1 MGSIYTFSI
10 STRLTTLFTACPCCV
25 LLKMVLENKMTFTVC
40 FDSVTVAMLSGM
52 ILDTF
57 IWEVL
62 DFCAGHR
69 FILADV
75 VGVVS

>member
-1 MGSIYTFSI
+1 
-10 STRLTTLFTACPCCV
+10 
-25 LLKMVLENKMTFTVC
+25 MTFTVC
-40 FDSVTVAMLSGM
+40 FDSVTVAMFSGI

-62 DFCAGHR
+62 DFCEGHR

-75 VGVVS
+75 VSAFS

>member
-10 STRLTTLFTACPCCV
+10 STSLTALFTACCGCV
-25 LLKMVLENKMTFTVC
+25 LLEIVLENKITFTVC
-40 FDSVTVAMLSGM
+40 FDSVIVAMLSG
-52 ILDTF
+52 IVLDTF

-75 VGVVS
+75 VVAVP

>member
-1 MGSIYTFSI
+1 
-10 STRLTTLFTACPCCV
+10 
-25 LLKMVLENKMTFTVC
+25 MTFTVC
-40 FDSVTVAMLSGM
+40 FDSVTVAMFSGI

-62 DFCAGHR
+62 DFCEGHR

-75 VGVVS
+75 VGAVS